1 MAADWIC
8 RELVKEFRNE
18 VIGMN
23 RYTRLGNRQKGMST
37 AGIIAA
43 IGLFGLIVSTIL
55 TLYPMYYGNMKL
67 ASVLESIQQDTSV
80 DAKSKRAIW
89 AAMNKRLY
97 IQSVTGITR
106 EDVAMERKDGK
117 TTVIVTYEVRDTFVG
132 NLFIG
137 ASFSESVVIDR

>member
-1 MAADWIC
+1 
-8 RELVKEFRNE
+8 
-18 VIGMN
+18 MN
-23 RYTRLGNRQKGMST
+23 RHTRLGNRQKGMST

-43 IGLFGLIVSTIL
+43 MGLFGLIVTTIM

-67 ASVLESIQQDTSV
+67 ASVLESIQQDASI

-89 AAMNKRLY
+89 DSMNKRLY
-97 IQSVTGITR
+97 IQSVTGITP
-106 EDVAMERKDGK
+106 EDVTMERKDGK
-117 TTVIVTYEVRDTFVG
+117 TTVTVTYEARDTFVG